1 MMTKQVRRETIR
13 NLFFLLAA
21 ACVFSGCSV
30 ATWSVEQAA
39 NPEVKIV
46 VGQTAG
52 EVERIV
58 GFTPLGDLVVLTKSG
73 RLMLLDAQTGER
85 KEDIRSFSSRKSG
98 PHYLTLASNGILGC
112 TYLARD
118 RSTASLSVWDTAV
131 YPPKQTLLKDK
142 KMRFSSFRFRVSPD
156 GSVLAMK
163 DGAKG
168 VSLWDPKLGKKIVDL
183 DVPKPATGNHY
194 VMANNPQLVF
204 SASGKYLAVQ
214 TRPEKEWHNIDIR
227 IFSVPEGTLQHSWS
241 FPLPKKSMPDVS
253 VSHLSDDGR
262 RVLFHVEAMRQS
274 ETLPGRWWLCDV
286 PEGKKMLDVQV
297 NMDTNWSPFRSR
309 MFGSDC
315 GGPTGQYI
323 LSRKEDGSG
332 VCAYD
337 LATGKRCGEWELTR
351 HRSHFFLFGDT
362 LVRQDAN
369 ASARPQLEFWN
380 LKTNEKIET
389 SQDYPADRLQAISP
403 DGCFMVFR
411 GMQIFRRSDGK
422 QLLGLLGRDK
432 KCNACALQRVFSRD
446 SKRLAFLCDGTVGI
460 IDLESLSPK
469 IDETNGSEE

>member
-30 ATWSVEQAA
+30 ATWSVEQTA
-39 NPEVKIV
+39 NPDVKIV

-85 KEDIRSFSSRKSG
+85 KKDIRSFSSRKSG

-227 IFSVPEGTLQHSWS
+227 IFSVPEGTLRHQWT
-241 FPLPKKSMPDVS
+241 FLQPKKSWMDIS
-253 VSHLSDDGR
+253 VSRLSDNGR

-274 ETLPGRWWLCDV
+274 ESLPGRWWLCDI
-286 PEGKKMLDVQV
+286 PEGKKMLDVPVFRHANWNQV
-297 NMDTNWSPFRSR
+297 FD
-309 MFGSDC
+309 GSFDHSVLRNS
-315 GGPTGQYI
+315 QYI

-332 VCAYD
+332 VCAYS
-337 LATGKRCGEWELTR
+337 LETGKRCGEWRLTGY
-351 HRSHFFLFGDT
+351 SHLSLFGDT
-362 LVRQDAN
+362 LVLQYEGSAN
-369 ASARPQLEFWN
+369 PRLEFWN
-380 LKTNEKIET
+380 LKTNQKIST
-389 SQDYPADRLQAISP
+389 SQDYPRGRLQAISP
-403 DGCFMVFR
+403 DGQLMAFA
-411 GMQIFRRSDGK
+411 GMNIFRRSDGK
-422 QLLGLLGRDK
+422 QLLGLRKSAYKTDGANVR
-432 KCNACALQRVFSRD
+432 QRVFSPD

-469 IDETNGSEE
+469 KDAMNGSGE